1 MVRSYASSLIAPG
14 AMLAVVMAAVYVLS
28 PVSKLSLRSTRI
40 WVGFSVAPAC
50 TQRLTSRVS
59 VICSVWISFGLSAE
73 LLACNWNMPGNTCQQ
88 VFGPTPLPPPC
99 DDMQFKVC
107 VRLALLAH
115 RRGKP
120 AAPDSN
126 PRLSSICACESCCD
140 IACKWVRKH
149 RYQCAAELTPVQD

>member
-14 AMLAVVMAAVYVLS
+14 AMMAFVMAAVYVLS
-28 PVSKLSLRSTRI
+28 PVSKLSLRSARI
-40 WVGFSVAPAC
+40 WMGFSVAPAC
-50 TQRLTSRVS
+50 TQRLASRVS
-59 VICSVWISFGLSAE
+59 VICSDCISCGLSAE
-73 LLACNWNMPGNTCQQ
+73 LLAYNWSMPGNTCQQ
-88 VFGPTPLPPPC
+88 VIGPTPLPPPR
-99 DDMQFKVC
+99 DDVQFKVC

-126 PRLSSICACESCCD
+126 PRVSFICACESCCD
-140 IACKWVRKH
+140 VACKWARKH